1 MQPIPAY
8 FPSQQPFGQRLTL
21 QQMFQSE
28 ERFADGLLSFRY
40 PVIEASDEE
49 LDYFIGDVI
58 GGISHAVSAVTK
70 PFEGVAKTIGKAVSA
85 VDKIVPVSM
94 VTSALSATPLG
105 MAVRAGIGAA
115 QAVAEGKNVFQGAV
129 RSLAPDVATRF
140 FIDTGLAAARGENV
154 MKAAEKAFQAGVG
167 DVRKSLQFAA
177 MVAPFVPGIGT
188 GVAAALGAANALAA
202 GQPITD
208 ALIAAA
214 RDALPGGAV
223 AQFAFDTAMNMVKGK
238 NVAESLLDAARSR
251 VPGGPAVQAAFD
263 AGLALAKGK
272 NIQQALVA
280 GAGRLM
286 SASPF
291 ASDALSFVQKV
302 AAGHNIQEA
311 ALSQAGN
318 LVLKRMRSQAH
329 RPAPVPAPP
338 PRQIHLRI
346 PPRQPAAHH
355 ELFEIGVPEPQALGR
370 WVRRN
375 GRLVV
380 FAAYA

>member
-1 MQPIPAY
+1 MQASPAY

-28 ERFADGLLSFRY
+28 ERYADGLLSFRY
-40 PVIEASDEE
+40 PVVEASDEE

-70 PFEGVAKTIGKAVSA
+70 PFEGVAKTIGQAVSA
-85 VDKIVPVSM
+85 VDKVVPVSM
-94 VTSALSATPLG
+94 ITSALSATPLG

-140 FIDTGLAAARGENV
+140 FVDTGLAAARGENV
-154 MKAAEKAFQAGVG
+154 MKAAQQAFQAGVG

-208 ALIAAA
+208 ALIASA

-223 AQFAFDTAMNMVKGK
+223 AQFAFDTAVNLAKGK
-238 NVAESLLDAARSR
+238 NVAESLLESARNQ
-251 VPGGPAVQAAFD
+251 VPGGSAVQAAFD

-272 NIQQALVA
+272 NIQQALMA
-280 GAGRLM
+280 GVGRLM
-286 SASPF
+286 PASPF
-291 ASDALSFVQKV
+291 ASDAVSFIQKV

-311 ALSQAGN
+311 ALSHAGKLALN
-318 LVLKRMRSQAH
+318 RMRSQAH
-329 RPAPVPAPP
+329 RPVPAPP
-338 PRQIHLRI
+338 HRIHLRI
-346 PPRQPAAHH
+346 PPRQQPAAHH
-355 ELFEIGVPEPQALGR
+355 EVFEIGALEPLDSGR

-380 FAAYA
+380 FAAYP